1 LLLNRQFIAIGKDQ
15 DGGLGHNMPARL
27 ALWEA
32 GEIWSSVVRPDALL
46 SLGNGVGALKKD
58 LQPVQAWSVGQVI
71 KDWSIPRLFRFLMSK
86 TDTRKAWQ
94 ELWNSLDEKSR
105 QDYFRFNA
113 FFSGPE
119 PALDNTDCMD
129 DLSRSVPL

>member
-1 LLLNRQFIAIGKDQ
+1 MPCCPSAP
-15 DGGLGHNMPARL
+15 GL
-27 ALWEA
+27 W
-32 GEIWSSVVRPDALL
+32 
-46 SLGNGVGALKKD
+46 ALKKD

-71 KDWSIPRLFRFLMSK
+71 KDWSIPRLFHFLMSK

-129 DLSRSVPL
+129 DLSRSVPLQWAEGWKRALSAFLIPRLRT